1 MAFGLKVA
9 IYLIAGYALFSG
21 AIYLAQRRMM
31 YFPAK
36 HLPTP
41 IEAGLAVA
49 HTVKLQTGDGLD
61 LVAWHIPPHI
71 SPGPGTNHPTIVY
84 LHGNGGNIAGRVHR
98 ARPLVTKGYGLL
110 LVEYRGYGGNP
121 GVPTESGL
129 YADARAGLAFLQSE
143 GVSPAQIVLLGESL
157 GSGVAVQMAAELGR
171 AGTPVAGLVLEAP
184 YTSTTDVAAAAYWFL
199 PVRWLLKDRFESLDK
214 IGDIKTPLLVIH
226 GEHDRTIPVALGKRL
241 FAAAPEPRTG
251 VFIDGAGHNDLASH
265 GSDGHIVEFIR
276 DLPLD

>member
-9 IYLIAGYALFSG
+9 IYLIAGYALFTA

-41 IEAGLAVA
+41 IEAGLAAA
-49 HTVKLQTGDGLD
+49 HTVKLQTSDGLD
-61 LVAWHIPPHI
+61 LIAWHIPAKA
-71 SPGPGTNHPTIVY
+71 GTNHPTIVY

-98 ARPLVTKGYGLL
+98 ARPLVARGYGLL

-121 GVPTESGL
+121 GVPTETGL

-157 GSGVAVQMAAELGR
+157 GTGVAVQMAAELGR
-171 AGTPVAGLVLEAP
+171 AGTPVAGLALEAP
-184 YTSTTDVAAAAYWFL
+184 YTSTTDVAAGAYWFL
-199 PVRWLLKDRFESLDK
+199 PVRWLLKDRFESLSK
-214 IGDIKTPLLVIH
+214 IGDIRTPLLVIH

-251 VFIDGAGHNDLASH
+251 VFIPNAGHNDLASH
-265 GSDGHIVEFIR
+265 GSDGHILEFIR